1 MEIKK
6 LQQRQLFCTK
16 RETVEKKVVQY
27 FEKTQDADSVVE
39 YAIALMVRHALVL
52 GDFSLLF
59 QDVIREIYSHARPSN
74 TLKKFLPYFQSYFND
89 SEWQQIIKRLFISE
103 KKYKKATKNTRIQA
117 SYLKNTGSAVI
128 TKEFGSYTLVT
139 IYKDASGKKHTWR
152 LRDADP
158 RNTVEET
165 ERILEILTNLT
176 IFQKDGV
183 RRFAEYID
191 YDCAGTT
198 IVSSSRGTK
207 E

>member
-39 YAIALMVRHALVL
+39 YAIALMVRHSLVL

-89 SEWQQIIKRLFISE
+89 SEWQQIIKRLPAGRS
-103 KKYKKATKNTRIQA
+103 
-117 SYLKNTGSAVI
+117 
-128 TKEFGSYTLVT
+128 
-139 IYKDASGKKHTWR
+139 
-152 LRDADP
+152 
-158 RNTVEET
+158 
-165 ERILEILTNLT
+165 ILG
-176 IFQKDGV
+176 D
-183 RRFAEYID
+183 
-191 YDCAGTT
+191 
-198 IVSSSRGTK
+198 
-207 E
+207 